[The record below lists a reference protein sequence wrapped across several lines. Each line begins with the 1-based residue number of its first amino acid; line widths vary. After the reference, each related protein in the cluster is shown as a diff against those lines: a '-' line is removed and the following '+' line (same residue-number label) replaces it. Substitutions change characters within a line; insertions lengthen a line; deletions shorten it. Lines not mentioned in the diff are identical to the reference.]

1 MDRQL
6 LTRLARWTGCVVA
19 AFLAA
24 AGAATVPADAQAP
37 SPTKVALHA
46 LHFPDSFAPQQVVAA
61 AGRLWVLGARAPSA
75 LTGCDLWEV
84 TPSTLATRAFALPD
98 CPTDVS
104 AGDGEV
110 YLLVNV
116 VEGDTNT
123 RAYHVEAFDPATGLA
138 QVLAPVV
145 LQNVGSAV
153 AHTDLTF
160 GDGSLW
166 LYGYATGTPEVVR
179 ISPVSGAVEG
189 TIVNAPPIGGLYPAV
204 AADAAG
210 AWLGGGPGG
219 TAQLDW
225 VPANTTTARATS
237 YAAPTANSAILWLAA
252 HGGRV
257 WAGVATYTQGARIT
271 SVTTRLVAL
280 SDDGSVAVRSGS
292 EPVGLFPAVATP
304 DGRLWG
310 VQYARKCGGA
320 EELLAIDP
328 TTATSR
334 AAGSLASPPNACDN
348 EDGGSEL
355 AVVGRDVFVLLTG
368 APGTSVLYRVTT

>member
-1 MDRQL
+1 V
-6 LTRLARWTGCVVA
+6 TRLARWTGCIAA
-19 AFLAA
+19 AFLVAMGTSTA
-24 AGAATVPADAQAP
+24 SAQAQAQAP
-37 SPTKVALHA
+37 AKPALRTV
-46 LHFPDSFAPQQVVAA
+46 HFPDSFTPQQVVAA
-61 AGRLWVLGARAPSA
+61 AGRLWVLGARALSA

-98 CPTDVS
+98 CPTDVA
-104 AGDGEV
+104 AGNGDV

-116 VEGDTNT
+116 IEGDTNT
-123 RAYHVEAFDPATGLA
+123 RAYHVEVFDPASGSA

-166 LYGYATGTPEVVR
+166 LYGYATGAPEVVR
-179 ISPVSGAVEG
+179 ISPQSGAVVS

-225 VPANTTTARATS
+225 VPAGTTAARATS

-257 WAGVATYTQGARIT
+257 WAGVATYTEGAHTT

-280 SDDGSVAVRSGS
+280 ADDGTVAVRSGS

-304 DGRLWG
+304 GGRLWG
-310 VQYARKCGGA
+310 VQYAQKCGGA

-328 TTATSR
+328 STATSH
-334 AAGSLASPPNACDN
+334 AAAALASPPGACNN

-355 AVVGRDVFVLLTG
+355 AAVGRDVFVLVTG
-368 APGTSVLYRVTT
+368 APGTSLLYRATT

>member
-1 MDRQL
+1 M
-6 LTRLARWTGCVVA
+6 AA

-24 AGAATVPADAQAP
+24 AGTATAPAEALGPA
-37 SPTKVALHA
+37 PTKVALHP
-46 LHFPDSFAPQQVVAA
+46 LHFPDSFTPRQVVAA

-153 AHTDLTF
+153 AHTDLSF

-225 VPANTTTARATS
+225 VPAGSTTARATS
-237 YAAPTANSAILWLAA
+237 YAGPDGEQCDPLAGGARRPGLGRSGDVHAGRPHHVGDDPLGRAVRRRQRGGALTERAGGPVPGGRHAGWAPLGRPVRPEVRRRGGTARDRPDNRRFTRRGFAGLAA
-252 HGGRV
+252 
-257 WAGVATYTQGARIT
+257 QC
-271 SVTTRLVAL
+271 L
-280 SDDGSVAVRSGS
+280 
-292 EPVGLFPAVATP
+292 
-304 DGRLWG
+304 
-310 VQYARKCGGA
+310 
-320 EELLAIDP
+320 
-328 TTATSR
+328 
-334 AAGSLASPPNACDN
+334 
-348 EDGGSEL
+348 
-355 AVVGRDVFVLLTG
+355 
-368 APGTSVLYRVTT
+368 

>member
-1 MDRQL
+1 M
-6 LTRLARWTGCVVA
+6 
-19 AFLAA
+19 
-24 AGAATVPADAQAP
+24 
-37 SPTKVALHA
+37 
-46 LHFPDSFAPQQVVAA
+46 
-61 AGRLWVLGARAPSA
+61 
-75 LTGCDLWEV
+75 
-84 TPSTLATRAFALPD
+84 
-98 CPTDVS
+98 
-104 AGDGEV
+104 
-110 YLLVNV
+110 
-116 VEGDTNT
+116 
-123 RAYHVEAFDPATGLA
+123 
-138 QVLAPVV
+138 V

-257 WAGVATYTQGARIT
+257 WAGVATYTQGARTT

-280 SDDGSVAVRSGS
+280 SDDGNVAVRSGS

-310 VQYARKCGGA
+310 VQYARKCGGRRG
-320 EELLAIDP
+320 
-328 TTATSR
+328 TARDRPDHRHVTRRR
-334 AAGSLASPPNACDN
+334 ARWPRRPNACDN

-355 AVVGRDVFVLLTG
+355 AVDRAGRLRAAHRGGPARPSSTGRHDLTADRPGQRVEQLADVVGDDQTLDVTRLDEPLRH
-368 APGTSVLYRVTT
+368 RVPDEAQQVVEEAVDVQDRRTACRGGRAGPR